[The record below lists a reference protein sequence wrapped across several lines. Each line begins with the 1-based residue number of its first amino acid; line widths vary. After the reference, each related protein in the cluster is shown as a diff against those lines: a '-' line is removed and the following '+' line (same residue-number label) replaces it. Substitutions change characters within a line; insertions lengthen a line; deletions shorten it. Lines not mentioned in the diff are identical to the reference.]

1 MPPTDLLDGTL
12 DLPPGFDLITLRE
25 SGDAFAHA
33 QKIAAQAGAGTIVH
47 VGRFDLAEFAVVLE
61 PDEPLRTARRAL
73 YAGCVAL
80 ADALAVSAP
89 PERPIDFVWPDTVRV
104 DGGIV
109 GGVQLAWP
117 AGEDEEAI
125 PDWLVFG
132 AMIRTVAL
140 GEHAPGLR
148 PLGAA
153 LEEEGF
159 EDVGSGRLVES
170 FTRHLMAA
178 VDTWREQGFAAIAKD
193 YLTRLSRESGVR
205 REIAENGDLLI
216 VRANDAR
223 PERRALLPALARA
236 AWRDPATG
244 GPRR

>member
-1 MPPTDLLDGTL
+1 M
-12 DLPPGFDLITLRE
+12 
-25 SGDAFAHA
+25 
-33 QKIAAQAGAGTIVH
+33 
-47 VGRFDLAEFAVVLE
+47 
-61 PDEPLRTARRAL
+61 
-73 YAGCVAL
+73 
-80 ADALAVSAP
+80 
-89 PERPIDFVWPDTVRV
+89 
-104 DGGIV
+104 

-117 AGEDEEAI
+117 AGADEDAAA
-125 PDWLVFG
+125 DWLVFG

-140 GEHAPGLR
+140 GENAPGLR

-178 VDTWREQGFAAIAKD
+178 VDTWQEQGFAAIAKD
-193 YLTRLSRESGVR
+193 YLTRLARESDVR
-205 REIAENGDLLI
+205 HEIAENGDLLI
-216 VRANDAR
+216 LRAGKTEL
-223 PERRALLPALARA
+223 ERHALLPALARP

>member
-1 MPPTDLLDGTL
+1 MPPTNLLDGTL

-33 QKIAAQAGAGTIVH
+33 QKIAAEAGAGTVVH

-80 ADALAVSAP
+80 ADALAAFAP

-117 AGEDEEAI
+117 ADADENAP

-140 GEHAPGLR
+140 GENAPGLR

-178 VDTWREQGFAAIAKD
+178 VDTWQEQGFAAIARD
-193 YLTRLSRESGVR
+193 YLTRLSRNSGVR
-205 REIAENGDLLI
+205 HEIAENGDLLI
-216 VRANDAR
+216 LRGR
-223 PERRALLPALARA
+223 KTEPERHALLPALTRP

>member
-33 QKIAAQAGAGTIVH
+33 QKIAAAAGAGTVVH

-80 ADALAVSAP
+80 ADALAAFAP
-89 PERPIDFVWPDTVRV
+89 PERSIDFAWPDTVRV

-109 GGVQLAWP
+109 GGAQLAWP
-117 AGEDEEAI
+117 ADADESAR

-140 GEHAPGLR
+140 GEHEPGLR
-148 PLGAA
+148 ALGAT

-170 FTRHLMAA
+170 FTRHLLAA
-178 VDTWREQGFAAIAKD
+178 VDTWQERGFAAIASD
-193 YLTRLSRESGVR
+193 YLTRLPRESGVR

-216 VRANDAR
+216 LRAGKAE
-223 PERRALLPALARA
+223 PERCRLLPALARP

>member
-1 MPPTDLLDGTL
+1 MDLLDGKL

-33 QKIAAQAGAGTIVH
+33 RRVAKEKGAGTVVH

-80 ADALAVSAP
+80 GDALAAFAP

-117 AGEDEEAI
+117 AGADEDAA

-140 GEHAPGLR
+140 GENEPGLR

-170 FTRHLMAA
+170 FTRHLMVA
-178 VDTWREQGFAAIAKD
+178 VDTWQEQGFAAIAKE
-193 YLTRLSRESGVR
+193 YVTRLLREAGAR
-205 REIAENGDLLI
+205 RQIADNGDLLI
-216 VRANDAR
+216 LRAGKAS
-223 PERRALLPALARA
+223 PERYPLLPALARV